1 VDLLWFPWPDKA
13 TGTDCDATFRIL
25 GVLFFRC
32 SSELIECGT
41 CYDPYSM
48 GLTTRFNLLTRR
60 KTLGGLAG

>member
-13 TGTDCDATFRIL
+13 TGTIATQHSAYWVCYSSGAALNSSNAVLAMIRI
-25 GVLFFRC
+25 
-32 SSELIECGT
+32 
-41 CYDPYSM
+41 PM